1 MRLTRIFCESRRMD
15 NAYRWSPATPATWDP
30 AATWVGRVAPDDVAS
45 MAHMWVAATYDDL
58 RRAGPGRGTR
68 VRGVLDRYV
77 IPWFGPQTASVGDI
91 TYFMVHEWLLIQVGR
106 GRSEPDDRPPTPQV
120 VGATTVG
127 LLVKRGEL
135 EVDPETDSSNAVF
148 VTRESV
154 EAFRVAH
161 ITGSSKSRFDQ
172 ATVPLADV
180 VRFTG
185 RSRTELLDLVRA
197 GVLEQATGRG
207 ACELAASSLRH
218 WMAASA

>member
-1 MRLTRIFCESRRMD
+1 
-15 NAYRWSPATPATWDP
+15 
-30 AATWVGRVAPDDVAS
+30 

-106 GRSEPDDRPPTPQV
+106 GRSEPDDRPPKPQV
-120 VGATTVG
+120 VGAPRAHKRSLKLAMTAQLLNRAVTTVG